1 MGRPVS
7 PQVDPVP
14 RNSSSTCGS
23 GAKNLLRLHSGRRSQ
38 KPHPSKSP
46 TTGRTGTNLSI
57 AASTELKSLT
67 GSWTPTLLNVSAVSI
82 VGVPSS
88 SGSYAAGQDQAPTAL
103 RSAGLVDALSA
114 LGLEVHDEGDLPLQI
129 WRPDRLNPRAQNLG
143 EVTESIRELIERL
156 IPPLARGDTLLVLGG
171 NCTVALGVVAALC
184 RVSEDPVGVLYVDRN
199 YDINT
204 PESTNDGA
212 LDWMGMAHALSLPGS
227 LDVLVD
233 VRGPRPLLNPSQ
245 VAWVGID
252 DRFATEWER
261 AEARRLGLHV
271 ISSEAFAHDPVSS
284 ADDSLAHLPSG
295 PLAVHLDVDVLDF
308 TDAPLAENTDG
319 RNSGPTLDQVAVAL
333 RIAAQDARFRSLSIG
348 ELNPTRSAGDPD
360 AIPRFIASVASVIGG
375 MHR

>member
-1 MGRPVS
+1 M
-7 PQVDPVP
+7 
-14 RNSSSTCGS
+14 
-23 GAKNLLRLHSGRRSQ
+23 
-38 KPHPSKSP
+38 
-46 TTGRTGTNLSI
+46 
-57 AASTELKSLT
+57 
-67 GSWTPTLLNVSAVSI
+67 SAISI

-88 SGSYAAGQDQAPTAL
+88 AGSYAAGQDQAPTAL
-103 RSAGLVDALSA
+103 RSAGLVDALRA
-114 LGLEVHDEGDLPLQI
+114 TGLDVNDEGDLPVQI
-129 WRPDRLNPRAQNLG
+129 WHPDRLNSRAQNVG
-143 EVTESIRELIERL
+143 KVTESVRELIERL
-156 IPPLARGDTLLVLGG
+156 IPLLTRGDKLLVLGG

-204 PESTNDGA
+204 PESTTDGA

-233 VRGPRPLLNPSQ
+233 VLGPRPLLSPTQ

-252 DRFATEWER
+252 DRFATQWER
-261 AEARRLGLHV
+261 SETRRLGLQV
-271 ISSEAFAHDPVSS
+271 ISSDALARDPVSS
-284 ADDSLAHLPSG
+284 AVDSLEHLPNG

-308 TDAPLAENTDG
+308 IDAPLSENTDG

-360 AIPRFIASVASVIGG
+360 AIPRFVASVASVIGG
-375 MHR
+375 TER

>member
-1 MGRPVS
+1 MG
-7 PQVDPVP
+7 
-14 RNSSSTCGS
+14 
-23 GAKNLLRLHSGRRSQ
+23 
-38 KPHPSKSP
+38 
-46 TTGRTGTNLSI
+46 
-57 AASTELKSLT
+57 
-67 GSWTPTLLNVSAVSI
+67 AVSI

-88 SGSYAAGQDQAPTAL
+88 SGSYAAGQDQAPTVL

-129 WRPDRLNPRAQNLG
+129 WRPDRLNPRAQNVG
-143 EVTESIRELIERL
+143 EVTESIRELIECL
-156 IPPLARGDTLLVLGG
+156 IPLLARGDTLLVLGG

-184 RVSEDPVGVLYVDRN
+184 RVSADPVGVLYVDRN

-204 PESTNDGA
+204 PESTTDGA

-233 VRGPRPLLNPSQ
+233 VLGPRPLLEPNQ

-271 ISSEAFAHDPVSS
+271 VSSDAFAHDPVSS
-284 ADDSLAHLPSG
+284 AVDSLEHLPNG

-308 TDAPLAENTDG
+308 IDAPLAENTDG

-375 MHR
+375 MQGVFKG